1 VNVIDFV
8 IRQFE
13 PDDLFDVIEIEEGVY
28 GSGAYR
34 PLFLRQLYDLFP
46 TLIWVAEADGRIV
59 GHLCG
64 AIAEDRKTG
73 WIVNAGV
80 LARYRRQGIG
90 RALLE
95 RGMGSLVSAGAGSIK
110 VTADESNAPAIRL
123 YTDLGFQEIGL
134 GTDYYGDGRD
144 RLIFEYIPQGEQA
157 I

>member
-1 VNVIDFV
+1 VNSIDFV

-13 PDDLFDVIEIEEGVY
+13 PGDLLDVIEIEERVY

-64 AIAEDRKTG
+64 AIAEDRETG
-73 WIVNAGV
+73 WVVNAGV

-95 RGMGSLVSAGAGSIK
+95 RGVASLVTAGATRVKI
-110 VTADESNAPAIRL
+110 TADESNAPAIRL
-123 YTDLGFQEIGL
+123 YEDLDFQEIGL
-134 GTDYYGDGRD
+134 GVDYYGDGRD
-144 RLIFEYIPQGEQA
+144 RLIFEYQP
-157 I
+157 

>member
-1 VNVIDFV
+1 LIDFV
-8 IRQFE
+8 IRQFAR
-13 PDDLFDVIEIEEGVY
+13 DDLLDVIEIEEGVY

-46 TLIWVAEADGRIV
+46 ALIWVAEADARIV

-64 AIAEDRKTG
+64 AIAEDRQTG

-95 RGMGSLVSAGAGSIK
+95 RGVASLLAAGAGRIM

-123 YTDLGFQEIGL
+123 YTDLGFQEIGQ
-134 GTDYYGDGRD
+134 GADYYGDGRD
-144 RLIFEYIPQGEQA
+144 RLIFEYKPQGT
-157 I
+157 

>member
-1 VNVIDFV
+1 MIDFV

-13 PDDLFDVIEIEEGVY
+13 RGDLLDVIEIEEGVY

-46 TLIWVAEADGRIV
+46 ALIWVAAADGRIV

-64 AIAEDRKTG
+64 AVAEDRRTG

-95 RGMGSLVSAGAGSIK
+95 HGMTSLVAAGVETVM
-110 VTADESNAPAIRL
+110 VTADESNQPAIRL
-123 YTDLGFQEIGL
+123 YTDMGFQQIGVEA
-134 GTDYYGDGRD
+134 DYYGDGRD
-144 RLIFEYIPQGEQA
+144 RLIFEYRPQGE
-157 I
+157 

>member
-1 VNVIDFV
+1 LIDFV
-8 IRQFE
+8 IRQFT
-13 PDDLFDVIEIEEGVY
+13 PGDLLDVIEIEEGVY

-64 AIAEDRKTG
+64 AIAEDRQTG

-95 RGMGSLVSAGAGSIK
+95 RGLASLVAEGAERVKI
-110 VTADESNAPAIRL
+110 TADESNEPAIRL
-123 YTDLGFQEIGL
+123 YKNTGFQQIGM
-134 GTDYYGDGRD
+134 GADYYGDGRD
-144 RLIFEYIPQGEQA
+144 RLIFEYKPQGEQTP
-157 I
+157 

>member
-1 VNVIDFV
+1 LIDFA
-8 IRQFE
+8 IRQFA
-13 PDDLFDVIEIEEGVY
+13 PGDLLDVIEIEEGVY

-64 AIAEDRKTG
+64 AVAEDRRTG

-90 RALLE
+90 HALLE
-95 RGMGSLVSAGAGSIK
+95 RGITSLIAARVEIVK
-110 VTADESNAPAIRL
+110 ITADESNQPAIRL
-123 YTDLGFQEIGL
+123 YTDMGFQQIGM
-134 GTDYYGDGRD
+134 GADYYGDGRD
-144 RLIFEYIPQGEQA
+144 RLIFEYRPQGE
-157 I
+157 

>member
-1 VNVIDFV
+1 MIDFV
-8 IRQFE
+8 IRQFA
-13 PDDLFDVIEIEEGVY
+13 PGDLLEVIEIEEGVY

-64 AIAEDRKTG
+64 AVAEDRQTG

-95 RGMGSLVSAGAGSIK
+95 RGMTSLIAAGVKTVKI
-110 VTADESNAPAIRL
+110 TADESNQPAIRL
-123 YTDLGFQEIGL
+123 YTNLGFEQIGS
-134 GTDYYGDGRD
+134 GADYYGDGRD
-144 RLIFEYIPQGEQA
+144 RLIFEYRPQGEST
-157 I
+157 

>member
-1 VNVIDFV
+1 MTGFV
-8 IRQFE
+8 IRQFA
-13 PDDLFDVIEIEEGVY
+13 PGDLLDVIEIEESVF

-64 AIAEDRKTG
+64 AIAEDRQTG

-95 RGMGSLVSAGAGSIK
+95 RGLAGLVTAGAEHVKI
-110 VTADESNAPAIRL
+110 TADESNLPAIRL
-123 YTDLGFQEIGL
+123 YKDMGFQEIGM

-144 RLIFEYIPQGEQA
+144 RLIFEFNPQGE
-157 I
+157 